1 MNDTPTFS
9 HDPGIARMVPFNES
23 IFDTMTAAAA
33 RYDAINLGQGYPDHS
48 GPESMLRIACEH
60 ITAGDNQYAP
70 PRGVAELREA
80 IAKERNERYGM
91 ALTADNVLVTVGA
104 TEAIAASVMGL
115 VEPGQEVIVFEP
127 YYDAY
132 AASIALADATRVA
145 VPLSFDSETGHWDI
159 DAEAL
164 AAAVTDKTVAIIVNN
179 PHNPSGSVFSASGLS
194 ALAEISIANDL
205 WVIADEV
212 YEHLIFDGHHTPIA
226 TLPGMRERT
235 ISISSAAKTL
245 CVTGW
250 KTGWAIAEPPLLN
263 AVARAKQYLSFVG
276 TTPTQPAIA
285 YALNNEQD
293 WIADMVRGLEERK
306 DHLRAVLSEIGFK
319 VYDSQGT
326 YFLLVDVASKG
337 FKDGIEFCMRLPEIA
352 GVAAIPVAAFCDDPS
367 RCATLVRFAFSKS
380 EESLD
385 EAARRLRQAFA

>member
-1 MNDTPTFS
+1 MSPSPQTS
-9 HDPGIARMVPFNES
+9 HDPGIARMVPFNKS
-23 IFDTMTAAAA
+23 IFDTMTTQAA

-48 GPESMLRIACEH
+48 GPESMLQMACEQ
-60 ITAGDNQYAP
+60 IAAGNNQYAP

-80 IAKERNERYGM
+80 IARERNERYD
-91 ALTADNVLVTVGA
+91 AKITADNVLVTVGA
-104 TEAIAASVMGL
+104 TEAIAASVLGL
-115 VEPGQEVIVFEP
+115 VEPGDEVIVFEP

-132 AASIALADATRVA
+132 AASIALADATRVPVA
-145 VPLSFDSETGHWDI
+145 LRLDTETGHWDI
-159 DAEAL
+159 DREAL
-164 AAAVTDKTVAIIVNN
+164 AAAVTDKTVAIMVNN
-179 PHNPSGSVFSASGLS
+179 PHNPTGSVFSEQGLQ
-194 ALAEISIANDL
+194 ALADIAIDNNL

-226 TLPGMRERT
+226 GLPGMRERT

-250 KTGWAIAEPPLLN
+250 KTGWAIAEPALLN

-285 YALNNEQD
+285 HALNNEQD
-293 WIADMVRGLEERK
+293 WIADMVHGLEERK
-306 DHLRAVLSEIGFK
+306 NHLRTVLSEIGFT

-337 FKDGIEFCMRLPEIA
+337 FEDGMDFCMRLPEIA
-352 GVAAIPVAAFCDDPS
+352 GVAAIPAAAFCDDPELC
-367 RCATLVRFAFSKS
+367 RTLVRFAFSKS
-380 EESLD
+380 EASID
-385 EAARRLRQAFA
+385 EAARRLRAAFA